1 MGNNDVN
8 IYLEIFQYQELSKIL
23 HDSIYHIDH
32 LNKFISDLIIDN

>member
-1 MGNNDVN
+1 MGNDDVN
-8 IYLEIFQYQELSKIL
+8 IYLEIFQYQLSKIL